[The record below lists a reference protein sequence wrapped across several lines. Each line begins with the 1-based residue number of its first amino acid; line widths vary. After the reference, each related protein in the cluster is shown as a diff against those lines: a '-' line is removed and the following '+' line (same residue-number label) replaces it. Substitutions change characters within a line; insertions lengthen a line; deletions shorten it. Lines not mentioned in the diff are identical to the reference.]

1 MHVNQPSVFV
11 PGLPRAALSS
21 PPRPCLPLAGF
32 ASSLSLPEICRIFGA
47 GNRATEEPARALS
60 VRSAQSMETPHTHD
74 RGMAPPSSNHSHLSL
89 GAHVSPSVI
98 DSPPAHAAA
107 DVSDAAS
114 ESWTS
119 DTRSQAGGSPS
130 SQKERLV
137 ALAAAQVSLDA
148 ARVEISKLTTIMEEA
163 LDEDEVAEALK
174 GLRAAPEEYSSS
186 RRPVYRK
193 APRRRLPSKTSVVPR
208 ARWPRS
214 SSRSVTTVCRPRTC
228 SSRCAHSYG
237 SRIQASRRCAWRTI
251 GCSRASQFLRPSS
264 RQSFCFPS

>member
-1 MHVNQPSVFV
+1 MNQPSVFV

-32 ASSLSLPEICRIFGA
+32 ACSLSLPEICRIFGA

-174 GLRAAPEEYSSS
+174 GLRA
-186 RRPVYRK
+186 RRLKSTLHR
-193 APRRRLPSKTSVVPR
+193 AALCTARRRLPSKTSVVPR